1 MSAKVLR
8 EEFMELTSGAGQV
21 EGPAFLLG
29 GNPWDVQFVAPA
41 ALCGMEGSMDKLNWE
56 TMNDMFNVPIGSPDT
71 LGSVMRVGLERPKW
85 LRFVVATD
93 VSEPRIFSA
102 IVAVGKEQ
110 GG

>member
-8 EEFMELTSGAGQV
+8 EEFIELTSGAAQV
-21 EGPAFLLG
+21 ESPAFHLG
-29 GNPWDVQFVAPA
+29 ANPWDVQFVAPA

-56 TMNDMFNVPIGSPDT
+56 IMNDMFNVPIDT
-71 LGSVMRVGLERPKW
+71 VGSVMRVGLERPKW
-85 LRFVVATD
+85 LRFFVAID
-93 VSEPRIFSA
+93 VSQPRTFSA